1 MKSTLFHPEKCF
13 VQDTCD
19 DQMITWHT
27 FCNEP
32 TFSSY
37 FIPLNQP
44 KVNSDSS
51 FATESTHEGILWS
64 SHQQHRKLE
73 AINGQLK
80 HQAFDTDDPP
90 YKAMREAWR
99 IWCLVL
105 PLQRMPTELK
115 WELSYV
121 MENEIKKELESN
133 KCPFRIP
140 ILFIKTKQQGFRHN
154 QLCRFVVNLCLKM
167 IPQGLGLPHVFREFH
182 NKYLYGDG
190 SKPYPPS
197 VHIKIAGLTWS
208 K

>member
-13 VQDTCD
+13 FQDTCD

-121 MENEIKKELESN
+121 MENEIIKKTW
-133 KCPFRIP
+133 
-140 ILFIKTKQQGFRHN
+140 IKQMSFSYTH
-154 QLCRFVVNLCLKM
+154 
-167 IPQGLGLPHVFREFH
+167 P
-182 NKYLYGDG
+182 
-190 SKPYPPS
+190 
-197 VHIKIAGLTWS
+197 VHQN
-208 K
+208 